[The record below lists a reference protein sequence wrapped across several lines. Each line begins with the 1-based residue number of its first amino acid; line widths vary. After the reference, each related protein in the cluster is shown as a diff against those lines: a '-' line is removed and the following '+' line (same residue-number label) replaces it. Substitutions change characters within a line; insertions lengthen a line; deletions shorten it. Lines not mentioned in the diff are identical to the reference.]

1 MKKTMQLEIEG
12 PIFHQAARC
21 EPMMRSLPDW
31 FAIEEA
37 IVRYINEINSL
48 PTFIASQ
55 HAQAVGFLSVK
66 QHNQYSAEIHVLAVL
81 PEMHRQG
88 IGRQLVVHA
97 EDYLRSRNVE
107 YLHLK
112 TLSDSHPDEGY
123 ARTRAFYSAAGFRPL
138 EELPT
143 LWNEENPCLIM
154 VKRL

>member
-1 MKKTMQLEIEG
+1 MKKTVQLEIQG
-12 PIFHQAARC
+12 PMFHQASRC
-21 EPMMRSLPDW
+21 EPIMRALPDW
-31 FAIEEA
+31 FGIEEA
-37 IVRYINEINSL
+37 LVQYISEIEHL
-48 PTFIASQ
+48 PTFIACQ
-55 HAQAVGFLSVK
+55 DERAVGFLSVK
-66 QHNQYSAEIHVLAVL
+66 QHNPYSAEIHVMAVL
-81 PEMHRQG
+81 QEMHRKG
-88 IGRQLVVHA
+88 IGQHLVARA

-123 ARTRAFYSAAGFRPL
+123 AKTRAFYNAVGFRPL